1 MDPISTAVS
10 AAGTTVKGTEL
21 AVKGWGWLQKRLWGG
36 VDISEPVHKSLW
48 TKEWIPVKGTHKGKK
63 KGHYWLMTSNG
74 SQYWP
79 QGEVNFQHDG
89 TWSAQLNLGLRPGPK
104 NSIVVL
110 VWVDDAVDALLKDIK
125 RRNRFAQE
133 LVEKNN
139 LDKKLIV
146 ECWSPFEM
154 QNLSS
159 RSFSVV
165 TYRTVQFPPGPIQA

>member
-1 MDPISTAVS
+1 M
-10 AAGTTVKGTEL
+10 
-21 AVKGWGWLQKRLWGG
+21 
-36 VDISEPVHKSLW
+36 
-48 TKEWIPVKGTHKGKK
+48 
-63 KGHYWLMTSNG
+63 
-74 SQYWP
+74 
-79 QGEVNFQHDG
+79 NFQHDG

-104 NSIVVL
+104 SSIIVL
-110 VWVDDAVDALLKDIK
+110 VWVDGTVDALLKDIK